1 MTNIIKIVAAVV
13 DTAQV
18 TFYKQD
24 GSTLIIPQ
32 GDPRLAVIVR
42 QITPVCAR
50 GEVAEVD
57 MDAFPD
63 ESARTFIDYEE
74 RSGGVIKFLR
84 IAKNKLASFFS
95 STPPEVIEP
104 TVIGT
109 IATPEV
115 TQMESAIEEIMAHAK
130 PVTAGIDRIALEAT
144 DDTAETIVAVMG
156 NTVIPD
162 AHKLETQFQRSNQ
175 QENTV
180 GMQNFMKRV
189 AAVANK
195 RSHSVQDLMRFMQ
208 RGDLP
213 VSEDGCII
221 IYKVLLKRV
230 IDKHPKFTYVDCH
243 SKNVPQRVGT
253 YVHMDESMVDMNRRN
268 ECSNGLHVA
277 RRAYI
282 GGFSGDVVTICKVR
296 PEDVIAVPDYDANK
310 MRVCG
315 YHIIS
320 ELPQS
325 DYDLLKANKPIA
337 SAQGLQL
344 LAEALAGQH
353 SAADT
358 EVKITGHMGGGV
370 VVTERLAP
378 TPEAVAKIEALPEV
392 KATVL
397 ETEAPAYVAEKVDI
411 HAVSAEVTEVVAT
424 GKGRAEQAKELLD
437 LWKAAKGA
445 DKVTKAKE
453 LRDFKRSKKVGWDK
467 LGITAKQAEAVEK
480 DAAK

>member
-1 MTNIIKIVAAVV
+1 MKEYMTNIVHIVAAVV

-50 GEVAEVD
+50 GEVAEID

-84 IAKNKLASFFS
+84 IAKNKLASFFG
-95 STPPEVIEP
+95 STPPEIEP
-104 TVIGT
+104 
-109 IATPEV
+109 IAEQEV
-115 TQMESAIEEIMAHAK
+115 GLVPVMTNQLMQAIEEIAAHAK
-130 PVTAGIDRIALEAT
+130 PVSAGIDRAALEA
-144 DDTAETIVAVMG
+144 DDETVVAVMG

-162 AHKLETQFQRSNQ
+162 VHKLETQFKRSNE

-180 GMQNFMKRV
+180 GMQRFMERV
-189 AAVANK
+189 AAVAGR

-213 VSEDGCII
+213 VAEDGCIV
-221 IYKVLLKRV
+221 IYKILRKRTLPAHS
-230 IDKHPKFTYVDCH
+230 DFTYVDVH
-243 SKNVPQRVGT
+243 SGNVPQRVGA
-253 YVHMDESMVDMNRRN
+253 YVHMDESLVDMNRNN

-277 RRAYI
+277 RRGYL

-296 PEDVIAVPDYDANK
+296 PEDVIAVPTYDANK

-320 ELPQS
+320 ELSQD
-325 DYDLLKANKPIA
+325 DYATLRANKPLT
-337 SAQGLQL
+337 STEGLNL
-344 LAEALAGQH
+344 LAQALSGSHPAP
-353 SAADT
+353 DT
-358 EVKITGHMGGGV
+358 EVKITAQRGGGIV
-370 VVTERLAP
+370 ITELKSKAA
-378 TPEAVAKIEALPEV
+378 EVKALPEV
-392 KATVL
+392 APTVL
-397 ETEAPAYVAEKVDI
+397 ETEAPVYVAEKVDV
-411 HAVSAEVTEVVAT
+411 HTVSDEVSEVITT
-424 GKGRAEQAKELLD
+424 GKGRAEIAGELLK
-437 LWKAAKGA
+437 LWKIAQGKQHKIDCAVA
-445 DKVTKAKE
+445 

-467 LGITAKQAEAVEK
+467 LGITAKDAQAVEK
-480 DAAK
+480 DATK

>member
-1 MTNIIKIVAAVV
+1 MTNIVHIVAAVV

-42 QITPVCAR
+42 QITPMCAR
-50 GEVAEVD
+50 GEVAEID
-57 MDAFPD
+57 MDAFPN

-84 IAKNKLASFFS
+84 IAKNKLASFFG
-95 STPPEVIEP
+95 STPPEDAAI
-104 TVIGT
+104 
-109 IATPEV
+109 PEQEV
-115 TQMESAIEEIMAHAK
+115 GLVPVMANQLMQAIEEIAAHAK
-130 PVTAGIDRIALEAT
+130 PVSAGIDRAALEA
-144 DDTAETIVAVMG
+144 DDETVVAVLG

-162 AHKLETQFQRSNQ
+162 VHKLETQFKRSNEQ
-175 QENTV
+175 KNTI
-180 GMQNFMKRV
+180 GMQRFMERV
-189 AAVANK
+189 AAVAGK

-213 VSEDGCII
+213 VAEDGCIV
-221 IYKVLLKRV
+221 IYKVLRKQTLSA
-230 IDKHPKFTYVDCH
+230 HPKFTYVDCH
-243 SKNVPQRVGT
+243 SKRVPQRVGT
-253 YVHMDESMVDMNRRN
+253 YVNMDENMVDMNRRN

-277 RRAYI
+277 RRGYLS
-282 GGFSGDVVTICKVR
+282 GFPGDVVTICKVR

-358 EVKITGHMGGGV
+358 EVKITGHMGNGV
-370 VVTERLAP
+370 IVTERLTP
-378 TPEAVAKIEALPEV
+378 TPEAVAKIKALPEV

-411 HAVSAEVTEVVAT
+411 HAVSAEVSEVVAT
-424 GKGRAEQAKELLD
+424 GKGRAEQAKELLGQ
-437 LWKAAKGA
+437 WKRASGQNKLNWAR
-445 DKVTKAKE
+445 E
-453 LRDFKRSKKVGWDK
+453 LRDFKRSKKVAWDK
-467 LGITAKQAEAVEK
+467 LGITAKEAQAVEK

>member
-1 MTNIIKIVAAVV
+1 MTNIVHIVAAVV

-50 GEVAEVD
+50 GEVAEID

-84 IAKNKLASFFS
+84 IAKNKLASFFG
-95 STPPEVIEP
+95 STPSEIEP
-104 TVIGT
+104 
-109 IATPEV
+109 IAEQEV
-115 TQMESAIEEIMAHAK
+115 GLVPVMTNQLMQAIEEIAAHAK
-130 PVTAGIDRIALEAT
+130 PVSAGIDRAALEA
-144 DDTAETIVAVMG
+144 DDETVVAVMG

-162 AHKLETQFQRSNQ
+162 VHKLETQFKRSNE

-180 GMQNFMKRV
+180 GMQRFMERV
-189 AAVANK
+189 AAVAGR

-213 VSEDGCII
+213 VAEDGCIV
-221 IYKVLLKRV
+221 IYKILRKRTLPAHS
-230 IDKHPKFTYVDCH
+230 DFTYVDVH
-243 SKNVPQRVGT
+243 SGNVPQRVGA
-253 YVHMDESMVDMNRRN
+253 YVHMDESLVDMNRNN

-277 RRAYI
+277 RRGYL

-296 PEDVIAVPDYDANK
+296 PEDVIAVPTYDANK

-320 ELPQS
+320 ELSQD
-325 DYDLLKANKPIA
+325 DYATLRANKPLT
-337 SAQGLQL
+337 STEGLNL
-344 LAEALAGQH
+344 LAQALSGSHPAP
-353 SAADT
+353 DT
-358 EVKITGHMGGGV
+358 EVKITAQRGGGIV
-370 VVTERLAP
+370 ITELKSKAA
-378 TPEAVAKIEALPEV
+378 EVKALPEV
-392 KATVL
+392 APTVL
-397 ETEAPAYVAEKVDI
+397 ETEAPVYVAEKVDV
-411 HAVSAEVTEVVAT
+411 HAVSDEVSEVITT
-424 GKGRAEQAKELLD
+424 GKGRAEIAGELLK
-437 LWKAAKGA
+437 LWKIAQGKQHKIDCAVA
-445 DKVTKAKE
+445 

-467 LGITAKQAEAVEK
+467 LGITAKDAQAVEK
-480 DAAK
+480 DATK

>member
-1 MTNIIKIVAAVV
+1 MKEYMTNIVHIVAAVV

-50 GEVAEVD
+50 GEVAEID

-84 IAKNKLASFFS
+84 IAKNKLASFFG
-95 STPPEVIEP
+95 STPPEIEP
-104 TVIGT
+104 
-109 IATPEV
+109 IAEQEV
-115 TQMESAIEEIMAHAK
+115 GLVPVMTNQLMQAIEEIAAHAK
-130 PVTAGIDRIALEAT
+130 PVSAGIDRAALEA
-144 DDTAETIVAVMG
+144 DDETVVAVMG

-162 AHKLETQFQRSNQ
+162 VHKLETQFKRSNE

-180 GMQNFMKRV
+180 GMQRFMERV
-189 AAVANK
+189 AAVAGR

-213 VSEDGCII
+213 VAEDGCIV
-221 IYKVLLKRV
+221 IYKILRKRTLPA
-230 IDKHPKFTYVDCH
+230 HSGFTYVDVH
-243 SKNVPQRVGT
+243 SGNVPQRVGA
-253 YVHMDESMVDMNRRN
+253 YVHMDESLVDMNRNN

-277 RRAYI
+277 RRGYLR
-282 GGFSGDVVTICKVR
+282 GFSGDVVTICKVR
-296 PEDVIAVPDYDANK
+296 PEDVIAVPTYDANK

-320 ELPQS
+320 ELSQD
-325 DYDLLKANKPIA
+325 DYATLCANKPLT
-337 SAQGLQL
+337 STEGLNL
-344 LAEALAGQH
+344 LAQALSGSHPAP
-353 SAADT
+353 DT
-358 EVKITGHMGGGV
+358 EVKITAQRGGGIV
-370 VVTERLAP
+370 ITELKSKAA
-378 TPEAVAKIEALPEV
+378 EVKALPEV
-392 KATVL
+392 APTVL
-397 ETEAPAYVAEKVDI
+397 ETEAPVYVAEKVDV
-411 HAVSAEVTEVVAT
+411 HAVSDEVSEVITT
-424 GKGRAEQAKELLD
+424 GKGRAEIAGELLK
-437 LWKAAKGA
+437 LWKIAQGKQHKIDCAVA
-445 DKVTKAKE
+445 

-467 LGITAKQAEAVEK
+467 LGITAKDAQAIERDSTK
-480 DAAK
+480 

>member
-1 MTNIIKIVAAVV
+1 MTNIVHIVAAVV

-50 GEVAEVD
+50 GEVAEID

-84 IAKNKLASFFS
+84 IAKNKLASFFGS
-95 STPPEVIEP
+95 SPPE
-104 TVIGT
+104 TVAI
-109 IATPEV
+109 PEQEV
-115 TQMESAIEEIMAHAK
+115 GLVPVMTNQLMQAIEEIAAHAK
-130 PVTAGIDRIALEAT
+130 PVSAGIDRAALEA
-144 DDTAETIVAVMG
+144 DDETVVAVMG

-162 AHKLETQFQRSNQ
+162 VHKLETQFKRSNE

-180 GMQNFMKRV
+180 GMQRFMERV
-189 AAVANK
+189 AAVAGR

-213 VSEDGCII
+213 VAEDGCIV
-221 IYKVLLKRV
+221 IYKILRKRTLPA
-230 IDKHPKFTYVDCH
+230 HSGFTYVDVH
-243 SKNVPQRVGT
+243 SGNVPQRVGA
-253 YVHMDESMVDMNRRN
+253 YVHMDESLVDMDRNN

-277 RRAYI
+277 RRGYL
-282 GGFSGDVVTICKVR
+282 GDFSGDVVTICKVR
-296 PEDVIAVPDYDANK
+296 PEDVIAVPAYDANK

-320 ELPQS
+320 ELSQG
-325 DYDLLKANKPIA
+325 DYATLCANKPLT
-337 SAQGLQL
+337 STEGLNL
-344 LAEALAGQH
+344 LAQALSGRH
-353 SAADT
+353 PAADT
-358 EVKITGHMGGGV
+358 EVKITAQKGGSI
-370 VVTERLAP
+370 VVTELKTKA
-378 TPEAVAKIEALPEV
+378 EEVKVLPEV
-392 KATVL
+392 APTVL
-397 ETEAPAYVAEKVDI
+397 ETEAPVYVVEKVDV
-411 HAVSAEVTEVVAT
+411 HTVSDEISEVVAT

-437 LWKAAKGA
+437 QWKKASGQNKLNW
-445 DKVTKAKE
+445 AKE

-467 LGITAKQAEAVEK
+467 LGITAKDAQAVEK
-480 DAAK
+480 DSTK

>member
-1 MTNIIKIVAAVV
+1 MTNIVHIVAAVV

-50 GEVAEVD
+50 GEVAEID

-84 IAKNKLASFFS
+84 IAKNKLASFFG
-95 STPPEVIEP
+95 STPPE
-104 TVIGT
+104 TVAI
-109 IATPEV
+109 PEQEV
-115 TQMESAIEEIMAHAK
+115 GLVPVMTNQLMQAIEEIAAHAK
-130 PVTAGIDRIALEAT
+130 PMTMGIDRTALDA
-144 DDTAETIVAVMG
+144 DDETVVAVMG

-162 AHKLETQFQRSNQ
+162 VHKLETQFKRSNE

-180 GMQNFMKRV
+180 GMQRFMERV
-189 AAVANK
+189 AAVAAK

-213 VSEDGCII
+213 VAEDGCIV
-221 IYKVLLKRV
+221 IYKILHKRTLPA
-230 IDKHPKFTYVDCH
+230 HPGFTYVDVH
-243 SKNVPQRVGT
+243 SGNVPQRVGA
-253 YVHMDESMVDMNRRN
+253 YVHMDESLVDMNRNN

-277 RRAYI
+277 RRGYL

-296 PEDVIAVPDYDANK
+296 PEDVIAVPTYDANK

-320 ELPQS
+320 ELS
-325 DYDLLKANKPIA
+325 KEDYATLCANKPLTSTA
-337 SAQGLQL
+337 GLNL
-344 LAEALAGQH
+344 LAQALSGSH
-353 SAADT
+353 PAADT
-358 EVKITGHMGGGV
+358 EVKITAQKGGGI
-370 VVTERLAP
+370 VVTELKTKAA
-378 TPEAVAKIEALPEV
+378 EVKALPEV
-392 KATVL
+392 APTVL
-397 ETEAPAYVAEKVDI
+397 ETEAPIYVAEKVDV
-411 HAVSAEVTEVVAT
+411 HTVSDEVSEVVAT

-437 LWKAAKGA
+437 QWKRASGQNKLNW
-445 DKVTKAKE
+445 AKE

-467 LGITAKQAEAVEK
+467 LGITAKDAQAVEK
-480 DAAK
+480 DATK